1 MTKEIN
7 DEIHPH
13 MSNYQTYDLERYSEV
28 FKALS
33 NPNRLAIFLHLVA
46 CCPPG
51 TSCSFDDE
59 VRRCVSDLG
68 RGLDIAPSTIS
79 HHIKELRIAG
89 LIHVAKKG
97 RFTKCWVDAETVGR
111 LTDLL
116 NGRFALDDDIEECKC
131 DAL

>member
-7 DEIHPH
+7 NAIHPH
-13 MSNYQTYDLERYSEV
+13 MSNYQKYDLERYSEV

-51 TSCSFDDE
+51 TSCSFEEE
-59 VRRCVSDLG
+59 VQRCIGDLG
-68 RGLDIAPSTIS
+68 KGLQIAPSTIS

-89 LIHVAKKG
+89 LIHVAKRG

-116 NGRFALDDDIEECKC
+116 NGRFALDGVCEDRQCGS
-131 DAL
+131 L

>member
-7 DEIHPH
+7 NAIHPH

-51 TSCSFDDE
+51 TSCSFEEE
-59 VRRCVSDLG
+59 VQRCIGDLG
-68 RGLDIAPSTIS
+68 KGLHIAPSTIS

-116 NGRFALDDDIEECKC
+116 NGRFALDGVCEERQCG
-131 DAL
+131 AL

>member
-1 MTKEIN
+1 MISGKGCN
-7 DEIHPH
+7 
-13 MSNYQTYDLERYSEV
+13 
-28 FKALS
+28 
-33 NPNRLAIFLHLVA
+33 
-46 CCPPG
+46 
-51 TSCSFDDE
+51 
-59 VRRCVSDLG
+59 
-68 RGLDIAPSTIS
+68 IAPSTIS

-116 NGRFALDDDIEECKC
+116 NGRFALDGDIEECRC